1 MGLLRCRVLFRLLT
15 YLKPRARAKNSKPA
29 SISITQL
36 HEIVESMA
44 GGLSVFDDEFKILV
58 RNDAAVEMSGLPVAL
73 WAPGVDIRVPLAI
86 GIKYGVY
93 RDYDCSD
100 KFMDVL
106 KKQIKETGEFQTI
119 RYQVDGAIVSE
130 IYRPVKSGG
139 YVAIYTD
146 ITQTKQREV
155 ELERLSTELRQQ
167 SEVAEAAN
175 RAKSEFLA
183 NMSHEIRT
191 PMNGVLGM
199 AELLTATPLDEKQ
212 QVFVET
218 IYNSGSTL
226 VTIINDILDF
236 SKIEAGKLQLDPV
249 PFSISE
255 AVEDVALMLSTKAHE
270 KNIEL
275 VVRCPSSLP
284 KTLEGDAGRIRQ
296 ILTNLVGNAI
306 KFTHEG
312 YVLINASAAIEGD
325 VATLKIV
332 VEDTGIG
339 IPADKIDAVFDKFS
353 QAEGS
358 TTRRF
363 GGTGLGLAITKS
375 LVDAMDGTIDLK
387 SDFGNGS
394 TFTIELDLPI
404 VEAEMAVP
412 ERAVS
417 LDDVPILVVD
427 DLPVNRQILDEQLTS
442 WGAVAHVVESG
453 ELALIALREAA
464 AAAKPIPLAI
474 LDFHMPTMDG
484 LELAQQIR
492 HDPAIAQTKLIIL
505 SSIDND
511 TISKSM
517 KDLEVTAVLSKP
529 VRSSLL
535 MNALC
540 EALTGTQI
548 DALRSVIAK
557 TAPLGASVSSDVK
570 PKILI
575 AEDNLVNR
583 MVIENMIDITRYD
596 LAFAEN
602 GKVAFDAV
610 REGDFD
616 AILMDISMPEM
627 DGIEAT
633 KAIRSFETSKSKP
646 RTPIIAL
653 TAHAM
658 QGDKDRF
665 IDAGMDDYLT
675 KPVRKQMIAQSLEKW
690 AGKALAPDP
699 TKVA

>member
-1 MGLLRCRVLFRLLT
+1 MLSKFMS
-15 YLKPRARAKNSKPA
+15 YLKVRLRSKT
-29 SISITQL
+29 SKSDSITIAQL
-36 HEIVESMA
+36 HEFVESMA
-44 GGLSVFDDEFKILV
+44 GGLSVFDDEFKIIV

-93 RDYDCSD
+93 RDFDCSD

-106 KKQIKETGEFQTI
+106 KKQITKTGEFQSI

-130 IYRPVKSGG
+130 TYRSVKSGG
-139 YVAIYTD
+139 FVAIYTD
-146 ITQTKQREV
+146 ITQVKQREE
-155 ELERLSTELRQQ
+155 ELERLSRELRQQ

-199 AELLTATPLDEKQ
+199 AELLTATDLDEKQ

-236 SKIEAGKLQLDPV
+236 SKIEAGKLQLDPT

-255 AVEDVALMLSTKAHE
+255 AVEDVALMLSSKAHE

-312 YVLINASAAIEGD
+312 YVLINVSAAIQGD
-325 VATLKIV
+325 LATLKIY

-339 IPADKIDAVFDKFS
+339 IPADKIEAVFDKFS

-375 LVDAMDGTIDLK
+375 LVDAMDGTIELQ
-387 SDFGNGS
+387 SDFGTGS

-404 VEAEMAVP
+404 VEAEMVVP

-417 LDDVPILVVD
+417 LNDVPILVVD

-442 WGAVAHVVESG
+442 WGACAHVVESG
-453 ELALIALREAA
+453 AQALAKLREAA
-464 AAAKPIPLAI
+464 AAAKPFPLAI

-484 LELAQQIR
+484 LELAHHIR
-492 HDPAIAQTKLIIL
+492 NDPAIAQTKLIIL

-511 TISKSM
+511 TISKSVR
-517 KDLEVTAVLSKP
+517 DLEVTDVLSKP

-535 MNALC
+535 IEALC
-540 EALTGTQI
+540 KALTGAQI
-548 DALRSVIAK
+548 DVLRSVIPKSERVDELTSSPA
-557 TAPLGASVSSDVK
+557 ASR
-570 PKILI
+570 ILI

-583 MVIENMIDITRYD
+583 MVIENMIDAARYD
-596 LAFAEN
+596 IVFAEN

-633 KAIRSFETSKSKP
+633 KAIRSFETAKSKP

-690 AGKALAPDP
+690 TAKSLASDP